1 MPGGVSFLAK
11 VLRTA
16 TYTFC
21 VICIL
26 HGTPHEWIP
35 AAGFVLVAALVV
47 VVTENGEDGR
57 IIVMYVALE
66 MWFTLPMYLFVY
78 GLVIVVAIISALVLG
93 FIIYF
98 VIHLA
103 LWFHHDVGPAPAAA
117 A

>member
-1 MPGGVSFLAK
+1 MPGVSFLAK

-35 AAGFVLVAALVV
+35 AAGFVLIAALVV

-57 IIVMYVALE
+57 IIVMYVVLE
-66 MWFTLPMYLFVY
+66 ILFSLPMYTFVY
-78 GLVIVVAIISALVLG
+78 SLLIVVAIISALVLG
-93 FIIYF
+93 TPHEWI
-98 VIHLA
+98 
-103 LWFHHDVGPAPAAA
+103 PAAGVQR
-117 A
+117 